1 MDTILSPIMWVI
13 AWIMDIIHT
22 GLTAIGLAD
31 GSGSAWVWSIVGLTV
46 VVRILILPLFKKQI
60 NSSRAQQLIQPE
72 LKKLQKKYKNK
83 KDTYSQQR
91 MQAEMQAIYKDAG
104 TSPFAACMP
113 LLIQTPIFLAL
124 FRMLN
129 NLVPIAEGSRGAI
142 GPIDRAAAMEIESS
156 QVFGAPL
163 AASFNQ
169 PTLGGGDEL
178 TVRIVAMILVI
189 IMSTT
194 MFISQR
200 MMISKNMPEEAK
212 SSDNPM
218 YRTQQIM
225 IWLFP
230 VIFLISGIAFP
241 VGVLIYWVVSNVW
254 SFGQQL
260 YMITNAPAPGSDAY
274 RAKQKRDRERRIKK
288 GLPPEEVTDTA
299 VAVEEPKGQRQQP
312 VGKGRAKKLG
322 LDREEAKKVAAEE
335 AKAAAEAEKVPPSTS
350 EASPA
355 ARSKKKS
362 KKQRKVEAAKAQ
374 DELTPEDIVDE
385 AVEHTAE
392 DLRED
397 VDKGGL
403 TPAERAAVRA
413 ARRAEQRR
421 NQRDKRKGK

>member
-1 MDTILSPIMWVI
+1 MDTILFPIMWVI
-13 AWIMDIIHT
+13 AWIMDIIHR

-31 GSGSAWVWSIVGLTV
+31 GAGSAWVWSIVGLTV

-72 LKKLQKKYKNK
+72 LKKLQKKYKGK

-124 FRMLN
+124 FRVLN
-129 NLVPIAEGSRGAI
+129 NVVPIAEGSRGAI
-142 GPIDRAAAMEIESS
+142 GPLDQAAALEIESS
-156 QVFGAPL
+156 KVFGAPL

-189 IMSTT
+189 IMSAT
-194 MFISQR
+194 MFVSQR

-230 VIFLISGIAFP
+230 VIFLVSGIAFP
-241 VGVLIYWVVSNVW
+241 VGVLIYWVVSNIW

-274 RAKQKRDRERRIKK
+274 KAKEKRDRERRIKK
-288 GLPPEEVTDTA
+288 GLPPEEKAESTV
-299 VAVEEPKGQRQQP
+299 VEETKGQRQQP
-312 VGKGRAKKLG
+312 VGKNRAKKRG
-322 LDREEAKKVAAEE
+322 IDKDEAKKVVPGAEPEPAAELE
-335 AKAAAEAEKVPPSTS
+335 ETPVSQP
-350 EASPA
+350 
-355 ARSKKKS
+355 KKKS
-362 KKQRKVEAAKAQ
+362 KRQRRADAPQPSAEA
-374 DELTPEDIVDE
+374 EREPEDIVDE
-385 AVEHTAE
+385 AVEHIAE
-392 DLRED
+392 DLEE

-403 TPAERAAVRA
+403 TAAERAAVRA

-421 NQRDKRKGK
+421 IQREKRKGK

>member
-1 MDTILSPIMWVI
+1 MDTILFPIMWVI
-13 AWIMDIIHT
+13 AWIMNIVHS
-22 GLTAIGLAD
+22 GLTALGLPD
-31 GSGSAWVWSIVGLTV
+31 GAGSAWVWSIVGLTII
-46 VVRILILPLFKKQI
+46 VRILILPLFKKQI

-104 TSPFAACMP
+104 TSPFAACLP

-124 FRMLN
+124 FRVLN
-129 NLVPIAEGSRGAI
+129 NVVPIAEGRRGAI
-142 GPIDRAAAMEIESS
+142 GPLDLASAQEIEAS

-163 AASFNQ
+163 AASFNN
-169 PTLGGGDEL
+169 PTLGGGDEG

-189 IMSTT
+189 IMSLT
-194 MFISQR
+194 MFVSQR

-218 YRTQQIM
+218 YRTQKMM
-225 IWLFP
+225 IWIFP
-230 VIFLISGIAFP
+230 IVFLVSGIAFP
-241 VGVLIYWVVSNVW
+241 VGVLIYWVVSNIW

-274 RAKQKRDRERRIKK
+274 KAKEKRDRERRIKK
-288 GLPPEEVTDTA
+288 GLPAEEPKDVI
-299 VAVEEPKGQRQQP
+299 VEEPKGQRRQP
-312 VGKGRAKKLG
+312 VSKNRAKKLG
-322 LDREEAKKVAAEE
+322 LDRDE
-335 AKAAAEAEKVPPSTS
+335 AKAISAEPAREVKPES
-350 EASPA
+350 EEAPA
-355 ARSKKKS
+355 RRSKKKS
-362 KKQRKVEAAKAQ
+362 KKQRQAEAAQSAEAK
-374 DELTPEDIVDE
+374 DVEPEDLVDE

-392 DLRED
+392 DVLSD

-413 ARRAEQRR
+413 AKRAEQRR
-421 NQRDKRKGK
+421 LQREKRQGR

>member
-1 MDTILSPIMWVI
+1 MDTILFPIMWVI
-13 AWIMDIIHT
+13 AWIMNIVHT
-22 GLTAIGLAD
+22 GLTALGLPE

-72 LKKLQKKYKNK
+72 LKKLQKKYKGK

-124 FRMLN
+124 FRVLN
-129 NLVPIAEGSRGAI
+129 NLVPIANGDRGAI
-142 GPIDRAAAMEIESS
+142 GPLDQAMAEQIEAS

-163 AASFNQ
+163 AASFNN

-178 TVRIVAMILVI
+178 TVRIVAMILVVT
-189 IMSTT
+189 MSAT
-194 MFISQR
+194 MFFSQR

-218 YRTQQIM
+218 YRTQQMM
-225 IWLFP
+225 IWIFP
-230 VIFLISGIAFP
+230 VIFLISGVAFP
-241 VGVLIYWVVSNVW
+241 IGVLIYWVVSNIW
-254 SFGQQL
+254 SAGQQM

-274 RAKQKRDRERRIKK
+274 KAKQKRDREKRLKK
-288 GLPPEEVTDTA
+288 GLPAEESKDVI
-299 VAVEEPKGQRQQP
+299 VEEQKRQRQQP
-312 VGKGRAKKLG
+312 VGKNRAKKRG
-322 LDREEAKKVAAEE
+322 IDKDEAKKVIADAPEPE
-335 AKAAAEAEKVPPSTS
+335 ILDQ
-350 EASPA
+350 PA
-355 ARSKKKS
+355 GKKKKDRPAPEVAS
-362 KKQRKVEAAKAQ
+362 
-374 DELTPEDIVDE
+374 TPESPEDLVDE
-385 AVEHTAE
+385 AVEEVGHE
-392 DLRED
+392 LVDG

-403 TPAERAAVRA
+403 TAAERAAVRA

-421 NQRDKRKGK
+421 IQREKRQGK